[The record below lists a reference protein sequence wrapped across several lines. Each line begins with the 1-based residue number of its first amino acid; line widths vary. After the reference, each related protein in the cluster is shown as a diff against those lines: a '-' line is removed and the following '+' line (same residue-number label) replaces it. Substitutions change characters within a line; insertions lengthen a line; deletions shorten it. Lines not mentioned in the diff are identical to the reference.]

1 MILTNIFN
9 NDIKIIERKI
19 VKCYTINVKIK
30 EQRKALQMNKIA
42 KTVGIVY
49 IYIYVSFNLKNCLYK
64 HKAIFPYA
72 FLMNSKMYVQK

>member
-30 EQRKALQMNKIA
+30 EQRMAKQMNKIA
-42 KTVGIVY
+42 ESIDTVY
-49 IYIYVSFNLKNCLYK
+49 IYITDFNFINRLYK

-72 FLMNSKMYVQK
+72 FLMNSKMYV

>member
-9 NDIKIIERKI
+9 NDIKKIERKI

-30 EQRKALQMNKIA
+30 EQRMEKQMNKIA
-42 KTVGIVY
+42 KTVGI
-49 IYIYVSFNLKNCLYK
+49 IYIVSFNLKNRLYK

-72 FLMNSKMYVQK
+72 FLLNSKMYV

>member
-30 EQRKALQMNKIA
+30 EQRMAKQMNKIA
-42 KTVGIVY
+42 ESIDFLY
-49 IYIYVSFNLKNCLYK
+49 IYIYYGL
-64 HKAIFPYA
+64 
-72 FLMNSKMYVQK
+72 

>member
-30 EQRKALQMNKIA
+30 EQRMAKQMNKIEQTLA
-42 KTVGIVY
+42 VVY
-49 IYIYVSFNLKNCLYK
+49 IVNFNLINRLYK
-64 HKAIFPYA
+64 HKAVFPYA
-72 FLMNSKMYVQK
+72 FLMNSKMHV

>member
-30 EQRKALQMNKIA
+30 EQRMEKQMNKIA

-49 IYIYVSFNLKNCLYK
+49 IYCEL
-64 HKAIFPYA
+64 
-72 FLMNSKMYVQK
+72 

>member
-30 EQRKALQMNKIA
+30 EQRMAKQMNKIEQTLA
-42 KTVGIVY
+42 VVY
-49 IYIYVSFNLKNCLYK
+49 IVNFNLINRLYK
-64 HKAIFPYA
+64 HKAIFPMH
-72 FLMNSKMYVQK
+72 F